1 MPFLQEAA
9 IFLAAAIIAVTVF
22 NKLGFGSVLGYL
34 VAGVIIG
41 PSGLGFI
48 TDVVSILH
56 FSELGVVLL
65 LFLIGLEMRPS
76 RLWVLRR
83 SIFGMG
89 LVQVLASAVLLGLG
103 ALALGLPPVSS
114 AWACRYHR
122 RHLSCSCWLRKSS

>member
-76 RLWVLRR
+76 RLWV
-83 SIFGMG
+83 
-89 LVQVLASAVLLGLG
+89 
-103 ALALGLPPVSS
+103 
-114 AWACRYHR
+114 
-122 RHLSCSCWLRKSS
+122 